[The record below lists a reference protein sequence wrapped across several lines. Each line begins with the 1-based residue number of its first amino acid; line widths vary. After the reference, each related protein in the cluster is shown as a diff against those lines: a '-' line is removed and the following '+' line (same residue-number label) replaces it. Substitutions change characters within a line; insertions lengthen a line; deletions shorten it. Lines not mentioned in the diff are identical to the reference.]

1 MCGRSPLELLGPQ
14 KGVQQVEQQAC
25 RHESEHE
32 IGYVQET
39 PLLESRRYACV
50 ADGDERERDHDD
62 DVDEISH
69 ESVCRMPGS
78 GRRRAL

>member
-1 MCGRSPLELLGPQ
+1 MCGRSRLELLGPQ

-32 IGYVQET
+32 IGDVHET
-39 PLLESRRYACV
+39 PLLKSRRDACV
-50 ADGDERERDHDD
+50 ADGDEGEHDHDD

-69 ESVCRMPGS
+69 DCVRRMPGS
-78 GRRRAL
+78 GRSRAL